1 MTEAQPPKRGL
12 TAQIVRIFITSK
24 LSILFLIASL
34 LAGALA
40 LLVTPREEE
49 PQIVVPF
56 ADVFVRFPGASAEET
71 EKLVATPLEAKLW
84 EIDGVEYV
92 YSMSRPGEAV
102 VTVRFYVGQD
112 RERSLVKVWNKV
124 MSNQDAVPP
133 GVTSW
138 IVKPVEIDD
147 VPIILFTLSAADARA
162 GSPDLRRIADE
173 VLDKLARVPNTGKSW
188 VVGGQQR
195 RVTVYLDP
203 ARLAARGTSMLEV
216 VGALRAAN
224 VNVQA
229 GSFERGGREVA
240 LEAGPFFGSAE
251 EVEATVVTAIDGR
264 PVYVRDVGR
273 VADGP
278 EEIESYTRIGFGPA
292 AAQARNIGEPH
303 LHPDPPP
310 LPEMATEEGTLFR
323 SPVSTSANGG
333 GLGRRLSERPAV
345 TIAIA
350 KRKGTNAV
358 RVAEEV
364 IEAVRKLHGRVI
376 PDDVTVTVTRN
387 YGETANHKVNELV
400 KHLLIAI
407 ATIIVLL
414 AIALGPK
421 EAFIVAIAVPM
432 TLSITLLL
440 DLVFG
445 YTINRVTLFA
455 LILSLGLLV
464 DDPIVDVENIFRH
477 FKLRKE
483 PPLEATLTAIDEV
496 RPPTILATFTVIVSF
511 LPMFFIT
518 GMMGPYMGPMAF
530 NVPVAMLLS
539 LVVAFTV
546 TPWAS
551 YYLLK
556 SEYGKEGEAPF
567 EITASRTYRWYRA
580 TLGPLLASRRR
591 ARLFLFAVGLAFIA
605 SALLAVTRAVPLKM
619 LPFDNKNELALVI
632 DMPRGTPLEGTDAV
646 ARDLGRYLVSVVEV
660 TDYETYVGLASPM
673 DFNGM
678 VRHYYLRRGGNVGDI
693 RISLL
698 PKEARI
704 QQSHEIALRIRP
716 EIERI
721 GQQHGANV
729 KIVEA
734 PPGPPVLA
742 TLVAE
747 VYGPLEA
754 SNEELIKVSKRV
766 RGAME
771 KTAGVV
777 DVDDYAE
784 ADYEKIHYR
793 LDRGKAALTGV
804 NVAEVAQTLQGA
816 VSGDGVGTVHVP
828 EERLPLGLTVRLPRT
843 ARTSLPELL
852 ALRVKAA
859 TGTLVPLGEIG
870 TATTDPGERT
880 IYHKNLRRV
889 AFVIAEMAGRSPVE
903 AVFDLNRWLRGSPL
917 PAGYSVDFAGE
928 GEWKITVDVFRDL
941 GLAFAAALAM
951 IYVLLV
957 AQTQSLLMP
966 VIIMIAIP
974 LTVIGIMPGFW
985 LLNLLFTT
993 PVGAYA
999 TPVFFTATGM
1009 IGMIALAGIV
1019 VRNSIIL
1026 IDFIEHI
1033 RGRDPGAPLAEAVIE
1048 AGATRLRPIFLTAG
1062 AAMFGSFVITLD
1074 PIFSGLA
1081 WSFIFGIFASTA
1093 FSLVVVPVVYYLIYQ
1108 PRAGATA

>member
-1 MTEAQPPKRGL
+1 MPEPAMHTGTNQPERGL
-12 TAQIVRIFITSK
+12 TARIVEIFITSK
-24 LSILFLIASL
+24 LSILFLIASI
-34 LAGALA
+34 LAGAIA
-40 LLVTPREEE
+40 LIATPREEE

-56 ADVFVRFPGASAEET
+56 ADVFVQFPGASAEET
-71 EKLVATPLEAKLW
+71 ENLVATPLEARLW

-102 VTVRFYVGQD
+102 VTVRFFVGED

-124 MSNQDAVPP
+124 LSSQDAVPP
-133 GVTSW
+133 GVAGW

-147 VPIILFTLSAADARA
+147 VPILLFTLS
-162 GSPDLRRIADE
+162 SPDPHVGGPELRRIADE
-173 VLDKLARVPNTGKSW
+173 VLDKLGRVPNTGKRW
-188 VVGGQQR
+188 VVGGERR
-195 RVTVYLDP
+195 RVTVYVDSAALV
-203 ARLAARGTSMLEV
+203 ARGVSLLEV
-216 VGALRAAN
+216 MRALGAAN
-224 VNVQA
+224 MNVQA
-229 GSFERGGREVA
+229 GRFERGGREIE
-240 LEAGPFFGSAE
+240 LEAGPFFGSVD
-251 EVEATVVTAIDGR
+251 EVGAALVAGVAGR
-264 PVYVRDVGR
+264 PVYLRDVAR
-273 VADGP
+273 LVDGP
-278 EEIESYTRIGFGPA
+278 EEVESYTRIGFGPA
-292 AAQARNIGEPH
+292 AAEARRIGEAAAAARPG
-303 LHPDPPP
+303 
-310 LPEMATEEGTLFR
+310 EG
-323 SPVSTSANGG
+323 
-333 GLGRRLSERPAV
+333 RPSV
-345 TIAIA
+345 TIAVA

-364 IEAVRKLHGRVI
+364 IATVEGLRGSVI
-376 PDDVTVTVTRN
+376 PEDVDVHITRD

-400 KHLLIAI
+400 KHLMIAI

-421 EAFIVAIAVPM
+421 EALIVAIAVPM
-432 TLSITLLL
+432 TLAITLLL
-440 DLVFG
+440 DLLFG

-477 FKLRKE
+477 FRLRRE
-483 PPLEATLTAIDEV
+483 PPLEATLTAVDEV

-518 GMMGPYMGPMAF
+518 GMMGPYMAPMAF
-530 NVPVAMLLS
+530 NVPVAMMLS

-551 YYLLK
+551 YHLLK
-556 SEYGKEGEAPF
+556 SEYDKEHEEPF
-567 EITASRTYRWYRA
+567 EITQSTTYRLYRA
-580 TLGPLLASRRR
+580 TILPLLRSRRR
-591 ARLFLFAVGLAFIA
+591 AWLFLLAVMIAFVG

-632 DMPRGTPLEGTDAV
+632 DMPRGTTLEDTDAV
-646 ARDLGRYLVSVVEV
+646 ARDLERYLATVAEV
-660 TDYETYVGLASPM
+660 TDYEAYVGLASPM

-698 PKEARI
+698 PKEERT
-704 QQSHEIALRIRP
+704 QQSHEIALRLRP
-716 EIERI
+716 EVERI
-721 GQQHGANV
+721 GAQHGANV

-734 PPGPPVLA
+734 PPGPPVLS

-747 VYGPLEA
+747 VYPPLDA
-754 SNEELIKVSKRV
+754 GHGELTAVSKQV
-766 RGAME
+766 RSTME
-771 KTAGVV
+771 QTAGVV

-784 ADYEKIHYR
+784 ADHEKLRYR
-793 LDRGKAALTGV
+793 LDREKAALTGV
-804 NVAEVAQTLQGA
+804 SVAEVAQTLQLA
-816 VSGDGVGTVHVP
+816 LSGGSAGRLHVAN
-828 EERLPLGLTVRLPRT
+828 ERLPLGINVQLPRA
-843 ARTSLPELL
+843 ARSSLPDLL
-852 ALRVKAA
+852 ALRVRSTSGA
-859 TGTLVPLGEIG
+859 LVPLGEIG
-870 TATTDPGERT
+870 TVTEDAGERT

-903 AVFDLNRWLRGSPL
+903 AVFDLNRWEREHPL
-917 PAGYSVDFAGE
+917 PAGYTMDLAGE

-941 GLAFAAALAM
+941 GLAFAAALLM

-957 AQTQSLLMP
+957 AQTKSLAIP
-966 VIIMIAIP
+966 GVIMIAIP
-974 LTVIGIMPGFW
+974 LTLIGIMPGFW
-985 LLNLLFTT
+985 LLNLLFTS
-993 PVGAYA
+993 PVGDYA

-1033 RGRDPGAPLAEAVIE
+1033 RNRGDATLTEAVIE
-1048 AGATRLRPIFLTAG
+1048 AGATRLRPIILTAG
-1062 AAMFGSFVITLD
+1062 AAMFGSIVITLD

-1093 FSLVVVPVVYYLIYQ
+1093 FSLVVVPLVYFLIYA
-1108 PRAGATA
+1108 RAERQAT